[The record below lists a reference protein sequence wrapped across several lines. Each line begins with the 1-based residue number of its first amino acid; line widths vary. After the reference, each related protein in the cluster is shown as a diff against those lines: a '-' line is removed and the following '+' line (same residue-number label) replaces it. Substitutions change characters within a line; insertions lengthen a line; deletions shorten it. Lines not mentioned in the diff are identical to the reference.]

1 MVHVVPILLLTIDWV
16 LNRIQHPDRFGIH
29 FISFMIAYGIQSYVA
44 QVING
49 EPLYSI
55 TDWDSWIAPVAMI
68 GVLALALVA
77 YYSLFGLSIL
87 KHKLIHPKLNQA
99 DPVEVGPESEL
110 S

>member
-1 MVHVVPILLLTIDWV
+1 LLLTIDWV

-87 KHKLIHPKLNQA
+87 KHTLIHPKLNQA